1 MFKFTFNEIR
11 DLIIAFFII
20 SLCFALLYAGRDSN
34 VVLSILPMVMV
45 GVGLGFILHEL
56 GHKFTSM
63 RYGYWAEFKLWPQ
76 GLILALITSLFGFVF
91 AAPGAVYTYGNY
103 ITDEVNGKISVAG
116 PVVNIILAIIFLI
129 VASLVYPNAIHNSA
143 FGQIFIVCSL
153 GYSINSF
160 LATFNL
166 IPIGNLDG
174 SKVLNWNSGV
184 WIVTIAISGI
194 MTYASMT
201 MGVENIVRM
210 LIGF

>member
-1 MFKFTFNEIR
+1 MC
-11 DLIIAFFII
+11 
-20 SLCFALLYAGRDSN
+20 SP
-34 VVLSILPMVMV
+34 IL
-45 GVGLGFILHEL
+45 
-56 GHKFTSM
+56 
-63 RYGYWAEFKLWPQ
+63 
-76 GLILALITSLFGFVF
+76 
-91 AAPGAVYTYGNY
+91 
-103 ITDEVNGKISVAG
+103 
-116 PVVNIILAIIFLI
+116 
-129 VASLVYPNAIHNSA
+129 
-143 FGQIFIVCSL
+143 FIVCSL